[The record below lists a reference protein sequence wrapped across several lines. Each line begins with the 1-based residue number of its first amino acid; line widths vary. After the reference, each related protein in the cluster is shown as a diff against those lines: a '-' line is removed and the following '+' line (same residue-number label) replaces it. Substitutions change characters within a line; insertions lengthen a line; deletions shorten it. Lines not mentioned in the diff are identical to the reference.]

1 MKAFILILFLSFSFI
16 NLQEGEFQVKITNIL
31 SKDISYGGYLFLET
45 DGDLVPAMSFNQEN
59 IFDLSIINDID
70 KSIYQLMC
78 FFHKFEKFYGP
89 ARIACEVSYPKVKP
103 GKYHLLPLEKVYSF
117 LFGEIY
123 IMNILPFNLN
133 NSFNIIEG
141 NELYFYSLKKIKLS
155 FFNIYNYTSFS
166 FDLYDYVVKDIIIYL
181 EDIPV
186 SCQASGHRMT
196 CNISAYDLPQENRF
210 QSLNVYIKD
219 SNGNKKYNYLVYPI
233 DILLYYVKKKTLK
246 IKVTKLLSKS
256 VVEGD
261 KIVFDTSDK
270 TLGNVLNS
278 QKGFHL
284 DIRSQDEPFNIIQIV
299 CSFHKHPGENTKVF
313 CDTSSGINED
323 GIYYIDEYISE
334 GPIED
339 DMDKISANYQII
351 VLTFVSNGKLLYS
364 SNSSNYSSKENI
376 FDLEFREK
384 IVLDFKNKEEV
395 LNITLNHEN
404 FHELYKYYL
413 GNSELKCYEYT
424 EEYIICQIQGNS
436 FEKSGVY
443 YIEKLNYFEEKE
455 RLYSLPP
462 VEVNFLKN

>member
-16 NLQEGEFQVKITNIL
+16 NLQEGEFQVKITNII

-45 DGDLVPAMSFNQEN
+45 DGVFVSAMSFNQEN
-59 IFDLSIINDID
+59 IFFLSIKNDED
-70 KSIYQLMC
+70 KSIYELMC
-78 FFHKFEKFYGP
+78 FFYKFEKFYGP
-89 ARIACEVSYPKVKP
+89 AQIACKVSSSKIKP

-117 LFGEIY
+117 LFSEIY
-123 IMNILPFNLN
+123 IMNILPFNLSD
-133 NSFNIIEG
+133 SFNIIDG
-141 NELYFYSLKKIKLS
+141 DELYFYSLKKIKLS
-155 FFNIYNYTSFS
+155 FFNIYNYTLFS
-166 FDLYDYVVKDIIIYL
+166 FDLFDSVVKDIIIYL
-181 EDIPV
+181 EDIPI

-219 SNGNKKYNYLVYPI
+219 SNGNKKYNYFVYPI

-246 IKVTKLLSKS
+246 IKVTKFLSKS
-256 VVEGD
+256 SVSGD
-261 KIVFDTSDK
+261 KIVFDTSDN

-313 CDTSSGINED
+313 CDTGAGILED

-339 DMDKISANYQII
+339 EMDKISANYQI
-351 VLTFVSNGKLLYS
+351 VVPTFVSNGKFLYS
-364 SNSSNYSSKENI
+364 TKLSNKENI
-376 FDLEFREK
+376 FDLEFRER

-404 FHELYKYYL
+404 FNDQYKYFL
-413 GNSELKCYEYT
+413 GNSELKCYVYNI
-424 EEYIICQIQGNS
+424 EYIICQIQGNS
-436 FEKSGVY
+436 FEKSGKY

-462 VEVNFLKN
+462 VEVKFLEN